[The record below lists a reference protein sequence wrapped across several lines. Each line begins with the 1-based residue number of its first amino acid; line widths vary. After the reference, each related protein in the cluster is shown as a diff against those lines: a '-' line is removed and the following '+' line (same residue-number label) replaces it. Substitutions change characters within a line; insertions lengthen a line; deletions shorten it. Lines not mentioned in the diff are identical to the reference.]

1 MNTNPSTYD
10 PYLAYEVDKSRFQ
23 QAVLGYVR
31 QWKWILVSVLSMLSI
46 GALYVASQTPVYE
59 VEASVLIKDEQKG
72 IREENVL
79 KEQQNFIPKKVVEN
93 EIEILRSYSLISGVV
108 EQLRLT
114 TNYFYKKPL
123 RQVDLYDA
131 SPVEVLVEKPTS
143 NLYEKPL
150 ELQFLDAQTVQ
161 INGLTFPLNQPLV
174 TRYGRLTVRTRRP
187 IAGGEEPVYVE
198 FKPTKQVVD
207 GYVKSLKAEPT
218 NKASTVVVLSLEDA
232 VPRRGEAFLNT
243 LIAEYGK
250 GAASTKNQLAADA
263 LNFIDDRLKLIAGE
277 LMDVE
282 KGIESFKTTY
292 GITDLGIQSQLFLQK
307 VQANDAKLNEVNA
320 QLGALNDVEQ
330 YVRSKTNE
338 RGTAPATLG
347 LSDPVLLN
355 LVTKLN
361 DLELQRDQLIRTTP
375 EENPFLQSLDNQ
387 IRATRTSIVENIRG
401 LKQNLIGTRILLTQN
416 NQQTESQIRQVPGKE
431 RVLLNI
437 TRQQAIKNNLYT
449 YLLQKRE
456 ETAISYASDVAD
468 SRLIDA
474 AHSGSN
480 PTKPKKLLILLAFGL
495 VGLVLPAGVLVTQDL
510 ANSKI
515 SQRSDVEHGT
525 VVPILGDISRS
536 PDKRPLVVTP
546 GNQTL
551 TTEQI
556 HMLRTDVQFLRDNPE
571 DYFGQVILVTSSV
584 ADEGKTFL
592 ALNLGASLA
601 LTHQATV
608 VLETDLRQPKFR
620 RVQRLGNRAGL
631 SDYLLGEATLD
642 DILQRVNDHHQLWMI
657 NCGSA
662 MSHPTQLLTRPR
674 LAELMQELRERF
686 AYVVIDSPPVGF
698 VSDAKLMTPF
708 ADTSLFVVRQDV
720 TPQKHLRLLDALY
733 RARRFPRMHV
743 VLNGFDVR
751 ESFGNGYHKY
761 ITKALEDR

>member
-1 MNTNPSTYD
+1 MTPSPVTYD

-23 QAVLGYVR
+23 RAVAGYLR
-31 QWKWILVSVLSMLSI
+31 KWKWVLFSTLVML
-46 GALYVASQTPVYE
+46 GLGLLYLATQVPVYT

-72 IREENVL
+72 IREENIL

-114 TNYFYKKPL
+114 TNYFRKTRL
-123 RQVDLYDA
+123 SQTDLFDA
-131 SPVEVLVEKPTS
+131 SPVEMLVEKPTS
-143 NLYEKPL
+143 ALYEKEL
-150 ELQFLDAQTVQ
+150 ELRFPDPHSVQ
-161 INGLTFPLNQPLV
+161 INGRTYPLNQPAV
-174 TRYGRLTVRTRRP
+174 TRYGRLTVKTRRP
-187 IAGGEEPVYVE
+187 IAADEEPVFVQVST
-198 FKPTKQVVD
+198 TKQTVD
-207 GYVKSLKAEPT
+207 AYVKSLKAEPT

-232 VPRRGEAFLNT
+232 VPRRGEAFLNA

-250 GAASTKNQLAADA
+250 GAASTKNQLASDA
-263 LNFIDDRLKLIAGE
+263 LHFIDERLRLIAGE

-282 KGIESFKTTY
+282 KGIESFKTNY
-292 GITDLGIQSQLFLQK
+292 GITDLGVQSQLFLQK
-307 VQANDAKLNEVNA
+307 VQLNDAQLNEVNA
-320 QLGALNDVEQ
+320 QLSALNDVEG
-330 YVRSKTNE
+330 YVRGKGNE
-338 RGTAPATLG
+338 RGTVPATLG

-375 EENPFLQSLDNQ
+375 EENPFLQTIDGQ
-387 IRATRTSIVENIRG
+387 IRATRTGISENIRS
-401 LKQNLIGTRILLTQN
+401 LKQNLQGARNLLVQN
-416 NQQTESQIRQVPGKE
+416 NRQTESRIRQVPGKE

-437 TRQQAIKNNLYT
+437 TRQQAIKSNLYT

-474 AHSGSN
+474 AHSSST
-480 PTKPKKLLILLAFGL
+480 PARPKRMLILLAFGL
-495 VGLVLPAGVLVTQDL
+495 VGLVLPAGVMVGQEL
-510 ANSKI
+510 ANSKVN
-515 SQRSDVEHGT
+515 QRTDVEYGSQ
-525 VVPILGDISRS
+525 VPVIGDISRS

-584 ADEGKTFL
+584 ADEGKTFV

-608 VLETDLRQPKFR
+608 VLEMDLRQPKFR

-631 SDYLLGEATLD
+631 SDYLLGEASLD
-642 DILQRVNDHHQLWMI
+642 DILQRVNDHHQFWMI
-657 NCGSA
+657 NCGTA

-686 AYVVIDSPPVGF
+686 AYIVIDSPPVGF

-720 TPQKHLRLLDALY
+720 TPKKHLRLLDALY
-733 RARRFPRMHV
+733 RAQRFPRMHL

-751 ESFGNGYHKY
+751 ESFGHGYHKY
-761 ITKALEDR
+761 IAKALEDR